1 MTRDEYF
8 DQLVMVGHVTQLLM
22 AMAPALGEMAEMIQ
36 HADSIGIM
44 LDPTAWI
51 KGEKAMHED
60 EQVIQIL
67 RHAAVELRKLPWP
80 EPVVRAGGAA

>member
-36 HADSIGIM
+36 HADSIGSS
-44 LDPTAWI
+44 P
-51 KGEKAMHED
+51 
-60 EQVIQIL
+60 
-67 RHAAVELRKLPWP
+67 
-80 EPVVRAGGAA
+80 RARG